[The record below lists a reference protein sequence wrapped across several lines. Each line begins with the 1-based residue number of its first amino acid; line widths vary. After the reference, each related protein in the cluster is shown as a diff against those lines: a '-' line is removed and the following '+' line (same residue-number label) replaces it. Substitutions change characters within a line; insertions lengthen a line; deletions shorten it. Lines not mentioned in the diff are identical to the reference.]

1 MSNHNKGR
9 STGSFFSLLA
19 KNQIVFISAFLSIV
33 FLIYGATTIYTSS
46 ISYKPKYTELIKEI
60 GNLEA
65 EKYSSI
71 VLNKYLGKNHDMFIF
86 DEEGKMI
93 YSTSKS
99 QFSAFSL
106 DEINCIPDTQED
118 YIYSVSQ
125 YQTSEGT
132 KKLIVQFDEGQT
144 SSDYFNAYSILDEDL
159 CVIEG
164 ELFSLGKIFTEDE
177 LNLYMGVYSDEAEVR
192 KIKFYNNYGEE
203 RYAVFMVKTLSN
215 NKYEQIIFLWKN
227 NWILFIVI
235 YIFMIIISI
244 IWLNKRTKKLLD
256 PLNKAIVD
264 YMNKKD
270 TDLKGYVGPYEFVEI
285 VDNFSELAN
294 RLDESEKERINLDE
308 ARKKMLADISHDF
321 KTPITVIQG
330 YSNAVKDGIV
340 PENQRERYLDTIC
353 KKVDTLSH
361 LIDTFSEY
369 SKLEHPEFVLNLQKT
384 NLCEFFKQLL
394 ADKYQELELAG
405 YFLEVDIPDNP
416 IYYEIDRAHMKR
428 VIDNIIGN
436 SQKYNPPKTSIY
448 FSINDD
454 GSSIEITLGDNGVGI
469 PNDIIETIFNPFVI
483 GDEARSNKQGTGL
496 GLSVAKEIVEKHE
509 GKIYLAKHPIL
520 PYKTQFNIIFHKNT
534 QKN

>member
-1 MSNHNKGR
+1 MSNHKKGR
-9 STGSFFSLLA
+9 RTGSFFSLLA
-19 KNQIVFISAFLSIV
+19 KNQIVFISTFLGVV

-46 ISYKPKYTELIKEI
+46 ISYKPKYTELIKEM
-60 GNLEA
+60 GNLES
-65 EKYSSI
+65 ERYSSI
-71 VLNKYLGKNHDMFIF
+71 ILNKYLGKNSDMFVF

-99 QFSAFSL
+99 QFSSFSL

-125 YQTSEGT
+125 YQTSEGE
-132 KKLIVQFDEGQT
+132 KKLIVQFDEGH
-144 SSDYFNAYSILDEDL
+144 SSSEYFNAYSILDGDL

-164 ELFSLGKIFTEDE
+164 DLFSLGKTFTEDE
-177 LNLYMGVYSDEAEVR
+177 LKLYMGLYGNEAEVR
-192 KIKFYNNYGEE
+192 KMKFYNNYGEE
-203 RYAVFMVKTLSN
+203 RYAVFVVKTLSD
-215 NKYEQIIFLWKN
+215 NKYEHVVLLWKN
-227 NWILFIVI
+227 NWILFIII

-244 IWLNKRTKKLLD
+244 LWLNKRTKKLLD
-256 PLNKAIVD
+256 PLNKAIVE

-270 TDLKGYVGPYEFVEI
+270 TDLKDYKGPDEFVEI

-294 RLDESEKERINLDE
+294 RLGESEKERVNLDE

-321 KTPITVIQG
+321 KTPITVIKG
-330 YSNAVKDGIV
+330 YSNALKDGIV
-340 PENQRERYLDTIC
+340 PENQRERYLDSIC
-353 KKVDTLSH
+353 KKVETLSY

-369 SKLEHPEFVLNLQKT
+369 SKLEHPEFTLNLQKT

-394 ADKYQELELAG
+394 ADKYQELDIAG

-416 IYYEIDRAHMKR
+416 IYYDIDRAHMKR

-436 SQKYNPPKTSIY
+436 SQKYNPTKTSIY

-469 PNDIIETIFNPFVI
+469 PKNIIETIFNPFVV

-496 GLSVAKEIVEKHE
+496 GLSVAKEIVEKH
-509 GKIYLAKHPIL
+509 GGRIYLAKHPIL
-520 PYKTQFNIIFHKNT
+520 PYKTQFNIILHKNM